1 MPALLTQYLCI
12 NRHCILAISWE
23 EADFNRA
30 EVEGLILEVMKAAR
44 IHPWCGL
51 CGSTKLHFETKALP
65 GSVAE
70 TLPALRAC
78 EAAQSF
84 TREFFPRPKDN

>member
-1 MPALLTQYLCI
+1 MPALLTQYLCV

-23 EADFNRA
+23 EADFDRA
-30 EVEGLILEVMKAAR
+30 QVERFIVVAMKVGH

-51 CGSTKLHFETKALP
+51 CGSTKLHFETNALP

-70 TLPALRAC
+70 TMPALRAC

-84 TREFFPRPKDN
+84 TREFYPRPKDN